1 MKRLMLA
8 SCLMNVAVL
17 SAVLWP
23 IAADAAVTTAAIR
36 ETVEFVTKKFSKE
49 AAEEGTELLAKK
61 IEVFATKYGDDG
73 LKAVREL
80 GPQAMTAAGKA
91 GAHAPAAVRA
101 MARYG
106 DDGVEWIAKRPQNLE
121 LAAKYGDDAVEAIV
135 KHKEV
140 AEPLVK
146 ELGEQG
152 AKALK
157 AVSPQQGRQLAMLA
171 ADQSTAAMARNPQLL
186 GVVSKY
192 GDNAMNF
199 IWKNKGALAVG
210 TTLAAFVANPQPF
223 IDGTAQLAQAAGENF
238 VKPMTEGIVGAID
251 WTVIAIL
258 VVMTVGLGGVWRSY
272 LKHRAALREAAS

>member
-8 SCLMNVAVL
+8 VCLMNVAVSSAML
-17 SAVLWP
+17 SP
-23 IAADAAVTTAAIR
+23 IVADAAVTTAAIR

-49 AAEEGTELLAKK
+49 AAEEGSELLAKK

-91 GAHAPAAVRA
+91 GAQAPAAVRA

-121 LAAKYGDDAVEAIV
+121 MAAKYGDDAVEAIV

-171 ADQSTAAMARNPQLL
+171 ADPSTAAMVRNPQLL

-199 IWKNKGALAVG
+199 IWRNKGALAVG
-210 TTLAAFVANPQPF
+210 TTLAAFLANPQPF

-258 VVMTVGLGGVWRSY
+258 VLMTVGLGGVWRSY
-272 LKHRAALREAAS
+272 LKHRAALRKAAS

>member
-1 MKRLMLA
+1 MKRLLIATLA
-8 SCLMNVAVL
+8 GLLLTPVA
-17 SAVLWP
+17 AE
-23 IAADAAVTTAAIR
+23 AAVTTAAIR

-80 GPQAMTAAGKA
+80 GPQAMNAAGKA
-91 GAHAPAAVRA
+91 GAHAPEAVRA
-101 MARYG
+101 MARFG

-121 LAAKYGDDAVEAIV
+121 LAAKYGDDAVEALV

-152 AKALK
+152 AKALA
-157 AVSPQQGRQLAMLA
+157 AVGPQQGRQLAMLA
-171 ADQSTAAMARNPQLL
+171 ADQTTAAMARNPKLL
-186 GVVSKY
+186 DVVAKY

-199 IWKNKGALAVG
+199 VWRNKGALAVG
-210 TTLAAFVANPQPF
+210 ATLTAFLANPQPF
-223 IDGTAQLAQAAGENF
+223 IDGTTQLAQAAGENF
-238 VKPMTEGIVGAID
+238 VKPVTEGIVGGID
-251 WTVIAIL
+251 WTVLAI
-258 VVMTVGLGGVWRSY
+258 VVVVAVALGGVWRSY
-272 LKHRAALREAAS
+272 LRHRAALHRAA

>member
-8 SCLMNVAVL
+8 VCLL
-17 SAVLWP
+17 SAMLSP
-23 IAADAAVTTAAIR
+23 IVADAAVTTAAIR

-91 GAHAPAAVRA
+91 GAQAPAAVRA

-192 GDNAMNF
+192 GDNGMNF
-199 IWKNKGALAVG
+199 IWRNKGALAVG
-210 TTLAAFVANPQPF
+210 TTLAAFLANPQPF

-258 VVMTVGLGGVWRSY
+258 VVMMVGLGGVWRSY
-272 LKHRAALREAAS
+272 LKHRAALRKAAP

>member
-8 SCLMNVAVL
+8 AYLATASL
-17 SAVLWP
+17 SP

-91 GAHAPAAVRA
+91 GAQAPAAVRA
-101 MARYG
+101 MARFG

-199 IWKNKGALAVG
+199 IWRNKGALAVG
-210 TTLAAFVANPQPF
+210 TTLAAFLANPQPF

-238 VKPMTEGIVGAID
+238 VKPMTEGIVGSID

-272 LKHRAALREAAS
+272 WKHRAGLRKAAS

>member
-1 MKRLMLA
+1 MRCMTLA
-8 SCLMNVAVL
+8 ACLAITAL
-17 SAVLWP
+17 AP
-23 IAADAAVTTAAIR
+23 IAAEAAVTTAAIR
-36 ETVEFVTKKFSKE
+36 ETVEFVTKKFSTE
-49 AAEEGTELLAKK
+49 AAQEGTELLAKR

-73 LKAVREL
+73 LKAIREL

-91 GAHAPAAVRA
+91 GAQAPAAVRA

-157 AVSPQQGRQLAMLA
+157 AVGPQQGRQLAILA
-171 ADQSTAAMARNPQLL
+171 ADQSTSTMARNPQLL
-186 GVVSKY
+186 DVVSKY

-210 TTLAAFVANPQPF
+210 TSLAAFLANPQPF

-238 VKPMTEGIVGAID
+238 VKPMTEGIVGSID

-258 VVMTVGLGGVWRSY
+258 VVMTMGLGGVWRSY
-272 LKHRAALREAAS
+272 LKHRAAMRKTA

>member
-1 MKRLMLA
+1 MK
-8 SCLMNVAVL
+8 CLICAACLVTAAL
-17 SAVLWP
+17 SP
-23 IAADAAVTTAAIR
+23 IAAEAAVTTAAIR

-91 GAHAPAAVRA
+91 GAQAPAAVRA
-101 MARYG
+101 MARFG

-171 ADQSTAAMARNPQLL
+171 ADQSTSAMARNPQLL
-186 GVVSKY
+186 DVVSKY

-199 IWKNKGALAVG
+199 IWRNKGALAVG
-210 TTLAAFVANPQPF
+210 TTLAAFLANPQPF

-238 VKPMTEGIVGAID
+238 VKPMTEGIVGSID

-258 VVMTVGLGGVWRSY
+258 VAMTIGLGGVWRSY
-272 LKHRAALREAAS
+272 LKHRAALRKAA